1 MRVLLVEDNE
11 QLVSLLAKALAQAGL
26 DVDSVRS
33 VEDADL
39 SVKTMRY
46 AAIVLDLGLPDM
58 DGMVLL
64 DRMHRRR
71 DQTPVLILSA
81 RDALGDRLN
90 GLSKGASDYLVKPF
104 ATDEF
109 VARVQALLRRTPGA
123 GGHRLTLGNVAFE
136 ADSRQLH
143 VGDKVLSIPARE
155 AEVLE
160 ILLKRAGLLV
170 SYEGLQG
177 QIFGG
182 RHGKSSNAVEVYIHR
197 LRQMLADAGADVR
210 SHTIRGA
217 GYLMAVEKD
226 GAKAGV

>member
-26 DVDSVRS
+26 DVDSVRR

-39 SVKTMRY
+39 SVKTMHY
-46 AAIVLDLGLPDM
+46 AAIVLDLGLPDA
-58 DGMVLL
+58 DGSVLL

-81 RDALGDRLN
+81 RGALGDRIS
-90 GLSKGASDYLVKPF
+90 GLDRGASDYLVKPF

-123 GGHRLTLGNVAFE
+123 SGHTLTMGKVSFE
-136 ADSRQLH
+136 PDSRQLH
-143 VGDKVLSIPARE
+143 IDGKVSAVPARE

-170 SYEGLQG
+170 SYDALQA
-177 QIFGG
+177 QVFGAK
-182 RHGKSSNAVEVYIHR
+182 HGKSSNAVEVYIHR

-210 SHTIRGA
+210 IHTIRGA
-217 GYLMAVEKD
+217 GYLMAVEKN
-226 GAKAGV
+226 GSKSGT